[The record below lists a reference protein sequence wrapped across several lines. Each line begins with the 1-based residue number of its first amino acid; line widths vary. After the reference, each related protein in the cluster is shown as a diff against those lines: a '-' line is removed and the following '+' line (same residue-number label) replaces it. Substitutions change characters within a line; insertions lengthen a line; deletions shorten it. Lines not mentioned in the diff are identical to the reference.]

1 MQKASAA
8 PLVRCAHIT
17 KYFGG
22 VRALDDVSFELSTHE
37 LVAFVGDNG
46 AGKSTL
52 VKILSGINQPDE
64 GEIWFDGTSIHHLTP
79 HRAREIGIEAVYQD
93 LALCDNLGAAANVM
107 LGREPVRFRIGP
119 LRFLDTRREH
129 RDSRQ
134 RIAEVGIQLEDYV
147 SPVRR
152 LSGGQRQAIAITR
165 AVVRGRRMI
174 MFDEPTA
181 ALGVSQTRATLDLI
195 RRVADQG
202 IATVMIS
209 HNLDDVY
216 AIADRVIALR
226 LGHVT
231 LDARLSDVPREEVVR
246 CMTGLAVATSR

>member
-1 MQKASAA
+1 MTTAA

-22 VRALDDVSFELSTHE
+22 VRALNDVSLELFTHE

-64 GEIWFDGTSIHHLTP
+64 GELFFDGTPIHHLTP
-79 HRAREIGIEAVYQD
+79 HRARQIGIETVYQD
-93 LALCDNLGAAANVM
+93 LALCDNLGASANVM

-119 LRFLDTRREH
+119 LRFLDNRRED
-129 RDSRQ
+129 RESRQ
-134 RIAEVGIQLEDYV
+134 RIAEVGIELEDYL

-165 AVVRGRRMI
+165 AVVRGQRMI

-181 ALGVSQTRATLDLI
+181 ALGISQTRATLDLI

-202 IATVMIS
+202 MATVMIS

-216 AIADRVIALR
+216 AVADRVIALR
-226 LGHVT
+226 LGRVT
-231 LDARLSDVPREEVVR
+231 LDARLSDVAREEVVR

>member
-1 MQKASAA
+1 
-8 PLVRCAHIT
+8 
-17 KYFGG
+17 
-22 VRALDDVSFELSTHE
+22 
-37 LVAFVGDNG
+37 
-46 AGKSTL
+46 
-52 VKILSGINQPDE
+52 
-64 GEIWFDGTSIHHLTP
+64 
-79 HRAREIGIEAVYQD
+79 
-93 LALCDNLGAAANVM
+93 
-107 LGREPVRFRIGP
+107 
-119 LRFLDTRREH
+119 
-129 RDSRQ
+129 
-134 RIAEVGIQLEDYV
+134 
-147 SPVRR
+147 
-152 LSGGQRQAIAITR
+152 
-165 AVVRGRRMI
+165 MI

-181 ALGVSQTRATLDLI
+181 ALGVSQTRATLNLI

>member
-1 MQKASAA
+1 MSSAT

-22 VRALDDVSFELSTHE
+22 VRALNDVSLEIFTHQ

-64 GEIWFDGTSIHHLTP
+64 GEIWFDGEQIHHLTP
-79 HRAREIGIEAVYQD
+79 HRAREIGIETVYQD
-93 LALCDNLGAAANVM
+93 LALCDNLGAAANVT

-119 LRFLDTRREH
+119 LRFMDFRREQ
-129 RDSRQ
+129 RDARQ
-134 RIAEVGIQLEDYV
+134 RIAEVGINLDDYL

-165 AVVRGRRMI
+165 AVVRGQRMI

-181 ALGVSQTRATLDLI
+181 ALGVSQTRATLELI

-202 IATVMIS
+202 MATVMIS

-226 LGHVT
+226 LGQVT
-231 LDARLSDVPREEVVR
+231 LDARLSDVSREEVVR
-246 CMTGLAVATSR
+246 CMTGLAVATGR